1 MKITALVKPNSKKE
15 SVEKLAD
22 GSFRISVKE
31 PALEGKANFAAARAI
46 AEHFGVARSHVKI
59 VSGLSSRRK
68 VFDIVI

>member
-15 SVEKLAD
+15 GVEEISGGILK
-22 GSFRISVKE
+22 ISVKE
-31 PALEGKANFAAARAI
+31 PALGGKANIAAIRAV
-46 AEHFGVARSHVKI
+46 AKRLGVPSSCVQI